1 MQLIKLNQV
10 PKISRAGNFFTGE
23 PITAQPIATEEMGKT
38 LDMALVN
45 FGKGVRTKFHTHP
58 TSDQVLIVTGG
69 KGRVGTKKEEWI
81 VEEGDIVFF
90 PAGEDHYHG
99 ATEDSEFSHIYIQA
113 GGSEDVQTED

>member
-10 PKISRAGNFFTGE
+10 PKISRAGKFFTGE

-69 KGRVGTKKEEWI
+69 KGRVGTKDEEWI

-113 GGSEDVQTED
+113 GGSPDVQTEE